1 MINPNYKKPKT
12 GSGDLRTPVL
22 FYEFVPHEGPEPGDE
37 QKKVVFKTMC
47 EAYNPSMKDLE
58 LLNSS
63 NTKQALTILMRDPL
77 KQFQPNNKSVVEVL
91 DFSYAGLFWD
101 VSSVSHDPN
110 NHQFIK
116 VILSRSE

>member
-12 GSGDLRTPVL
+12 GSGDLRTPVR
-22 FYEFVPHEGPEPGDE
+22 FYEFIPNEGPEPGDE
-37 QKKVVFKTMC
+37 PKKVVFKTMC

-101 VSSVSHDPN
+101 VSNISHDPN
-110 NHQFIK
+110 NHKFIK